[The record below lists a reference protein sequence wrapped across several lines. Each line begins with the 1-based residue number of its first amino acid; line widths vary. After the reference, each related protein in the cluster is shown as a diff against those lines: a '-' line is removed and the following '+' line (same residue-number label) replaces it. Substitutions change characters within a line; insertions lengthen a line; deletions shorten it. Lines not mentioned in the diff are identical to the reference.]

1 MKANQKMTKSQT
13 IREDVMFDIQLFAM
27 GYWNNEISL
36 WVELSNESWQ
46 KWKTSNQQDVL
57 LLNAADSSS

>member
-1 MKANQKMTKSQT
+1 MIGKVIFLSSMKANQKMTKSQT

-36 WVELSNESWQ
+36 WVELSNES
-46 KWKTSNQQDVL
+46 
-57 LLNAADSSS
+57 